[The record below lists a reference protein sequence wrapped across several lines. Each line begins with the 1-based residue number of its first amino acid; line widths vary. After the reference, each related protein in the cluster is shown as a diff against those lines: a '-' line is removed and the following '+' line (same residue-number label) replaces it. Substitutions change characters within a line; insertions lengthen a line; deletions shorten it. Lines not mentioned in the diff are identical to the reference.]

1 MNPMTTSSAF
11 EQQAVIETE
20 RLVLRRLTPND
31 AAFILELVND
41 PDWLRY
47 IGDKGVHNLDE
58 ARAYIQ
64 NGPMAMYERVGF
76 GLFLV
81 ELKQGATPIG
91 MCGLIKRETL
101 EDVDLGFAYL
111 PAHRANGYGREAARA
126 TLDYGRNV
134 AALRR
139 IVAITS
145 LDNEA
150 SGRLLEAV
158 GMRFERLFDISGED
172 RQVKLF
178 SLALDDVGR
187 EG

>member
-1 MNPMTTSSAF
+1 MNETTRLAAR
-11 EQQAVIETE
+11 ERAAVIETE
-20 RLVLRRLTPND
+20 RLVLRRLAPDD

-47 IGDKGVHNLDE
+47 IGDKGVRNLDD

-81 ELKQGATPIG
+81 ELKSDGAPIG
-91 MCGLIKRETL
+91 LCGLIKRETL

-126 TLDYGRNV
+126 TLIYGRDV
-134 AALRR
+134 AALQR

-145 LDNEA
+145 IDNEA
-150 SGRLLEAV
+150 SGRLLQAV
-158 GMRFERLFDISGED
+158 GMRFERLFDIPGED

-178 SLALDDVGR
+178 ALGVDARLA
-187 EG
+187 

>member
-1 MNPMTTSSAF
+1 MNQSKPHERAV
-11 EQQAVIETE
+11 VIETE
-20 RLVLRRLTPND
+20 RLALRRLMPDD

-47 IGDKGVHNLDE
+47 IGDKGVRNLDD

-81 ELKQGATPIG
+81 ELKNTATPIG

-101 EDVDLGFAYL
+101 DDVDLGFAYL
-111 PAHRANGYGREAARA
+111 PAYRSSGYGREAARA
-126 TLDYGRNV
+126 TLDYGRDV
-134 AALRR
+134 ASLRR

-145 LDNEA
+145 IDNEA
-150 SGRLLEAV
+150 SGRLLLAV
-158 GMRFERLFDISGED
+158 GMRFERLFDIPGED

-178 SLALDDVGR
+178 CLEA

>member
-1 MNPMTTSSAF
+1 MNQLTTLAARERAS
-11 EQQAVIETE
+11 VIETE
-20 RLVLRRLTPND
+20 RLVLRRLTPDD

-47 IGDKGVHNLDE
+47 IGDKGVHNLDD
-58 ARAYIQ
+58 ARAYIE
-64 NGPMAMYERVGF
+64 NGPMAMYQREGF
-76 GLFLV
+76 GLFMV
-81 ELKQGATPIG
+81 ELKKDATPIG

-111 PAHRANGYGREAARA
+111 PAYRANGYGREAARA
-126 TLDYGRNV
+126 TLDYGRNS

-145 LDNEA
+145 IDNEA
-150 SGRLLEAV
+150 SGRLLQAV
-158 GMRFERLFDISGED
+158 GMRFERLFDIPGQD

-178 SLALDDVGR
+178 CL